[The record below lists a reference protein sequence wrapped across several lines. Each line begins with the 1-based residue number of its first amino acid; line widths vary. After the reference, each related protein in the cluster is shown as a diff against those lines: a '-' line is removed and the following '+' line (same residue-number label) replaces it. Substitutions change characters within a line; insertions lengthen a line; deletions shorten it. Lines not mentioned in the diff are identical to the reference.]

1 MEQAGSSFAF
11 GESKRVDQSVFQ
23 SLVLVG
29 SRRVAVLV
37 GSRRVADQS
46 RGCILIEGSEDVIV
60 FRLVGRDATKA
71 KLCLGL
77 RKPNL
82 RLRGPKGW

>member
-29 SRRVAVLV
+29 SRRVADQI
-37 GSRRVADQS
+37 DQS